1 MSEQRTAVVT
11 GSTKGLGR
19 AMALRLARA
28 GWRVVIHGT
37 DAARAQAVQAECGGR
52 AETFLGDIAFRET
65 SEALAR
71 FAVEKT
77 GRLDAWISNAG
88 LVKMEPF
95 LEFSPGTWQRLV
107 DIHLSGA
114 FYGGQAAAREMVKRR
129 WGRIVHVSTI
139 AAAFGQFGFAAYAPV
154 KAGVEALARVMAV
167 ELASYGITV
176 NTVAPG
182 PVWNEMMEGLYGAER
197 LRERERTIPMQRM
210 ADADEVAAAVEWL
223 LSEEA
228 GYVTGQILRVDGGA
242 SAAGPFT
249 LEVYRRSTAR

>member
-1 MSEQRTAVVT
+1 MNAQRTAVIT

-19 AMALRLARA
+19 AMALRLARS

-37 DAARAQAVQAECGGR
+37 DAARAEQVRAECGEG
-52 AETFLGDIAFRET
+52 AETFLGDIACRET
-65 SEALAR
+65 NEALAR

-77 GRLDAWISNAG
+77 GRLDAWVSNAG

-95 LEFSPGTWQRLV
+95 LDFSAETWQRLV

-114 FYGGQAAAREMVKRR
+114 FYGGQAAAREMVKRG

-139 AAAFGQFGFAAYAPV
+139 AAAFGQYGFAAYAPV

-167 ELASYGITV
+167 ELAPHGITV

-182 PVWNEMMEGLYGAER
+182 PVWNDMLEGLYGAER
-197 LRERERTIPMQRM
+197 LRERERTIPLQRM
-210 ADADEVAAAVEWL
+210 ARAEEVAAAVEWL
-223 LSEEA
+223 LSEDA
-228 GYVTGQILRVDGGA
+228 AYITGQVIRVDGGA

-249 LEVYRRSTAR
+249 IEVWRRSAQH

>member
-1 MSEQRTAVVT
+1 MTDTRTAVIT
-11 GSTKGLGR
+11 GSTRGLGR
-19 AMALRLARA
+19 EMALRLSRA

-37 DAARAQAVQAECGGR
+37 DAARAAQTQAECGGG
-52 AETFLGDIAFRET
+52 ALTFLGDIARRET
-65 SEALAR
+65 NEALAR

-77 GRLDAWISNAG
+77 SRLDAWISNAG

-95 LEFSPGTWQRLV
+95 LEFSPETWQRLV

-114 FYGGQAAAREMVKRR
+114 FYGGQAAAREMVKRG
-129 WGRIVHVSTI
+129 WGRIIHISTI

-167 ELASYGITV
+167 ELAAHGITV

-182 PVWNEMMEGLYGAER
+182 PVWNEMLEGLYGAER
-197 LRERERTIPMQRM
+197 LRERERTIPLQRM
-210 ADADEVAAAVEWL
+210 ARTSEVAAAVEWL
-223 LSEEA
+223 LSDDA
-228 GYVTGQILRVDGGA
+228 AYITGQVIRVDGGA

-249 LEVYRRSTAR
+249 LEVYRRSQPR